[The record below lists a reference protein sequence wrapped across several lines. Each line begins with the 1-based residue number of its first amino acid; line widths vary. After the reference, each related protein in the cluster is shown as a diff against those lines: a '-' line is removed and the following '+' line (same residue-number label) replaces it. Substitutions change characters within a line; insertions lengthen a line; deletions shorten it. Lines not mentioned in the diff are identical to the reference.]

1 MTKAKSSDVSK
12 INSVV
17 AEFPSEIARSDDGE
31 LFCTLCACVV
41 KHDRRHFINSHRQT
55 FIHQR
60 FFSRNEP
67 RQSTIVQSLEAA
79 TVKDNVTNAFLSAN
93 IPLEKLQNPQLKQL
107 FSKIGH
113 PFPSES
119 TARRQVD
126 TIFEEQQQ
134 RIKQKLQFLCPLT
147 KAK

>member
-93 IPLEKLQNPQLKQL
+93 IPLEKLQNPQLNNFFRKLAIL
-107 FSKIGH
+107 FLQNRLDAVRLIQYLRSSSK
-113 PFPSES
+113 ES
-119 TARRQVD
+119 SRFWQN
-126 TIFEEQQQ
+126 F
-134 RIKQKLQFLCPLT
+134 QFLCVR
-147 KAK
+147 